1 MASYKQT
8 TGERVFG
15 VFNFIILGIVG
26 LLALYPFVYTLSMS
40 LSTQAE
46 AIRGGLH
53 LYPRQ
58 ISLTSYIMVFN
69 NPEIVTGY
77 INTIFRTVV
86 GTILSVIA
94 TCLAAF
100 PLSRKKLP
108 LRSPITF
115 FILFTMIFGGG
126 IVPFF
131 LLIKSIGLYN
141 NILVYIIPGL
151 LSAFNIII
159 VKNFFQSIP
168 DSLYESA
175 MLDGASD
182 WKILFNIYMP
192 LSKPVLATILLWTAV
207 GHWNSWFD
215 GMLYISDNSKQ
226 VMQIFL
232 QRIVVNSDVS
242 LISKGLIN
250 PDVLKFNTETIKA
263 ATVIITILPI
273 LLLYPFVQR
282 YFIKGIMI
290 GSVKE

>member
-1 MASYKQT
+1 MVYKQSP
-8 TGERVFG
+8 GEKA
-15 VFNFIILGIVG
+15 FNIFNMIVLAFVG
-26 LLALYPFVYTLSMS
+26 LIALYPFLYTLSIS

-46 AIRGGLH
+46 AMSGGLH
-53 LYPRQ
+53 LYPRHL
-58 ISLTSYIMVFN
+58 SFMSYVMVFK
-69 NPEIVTGY
+69 NPEIAQGY
-77 INTIFRTVV
+77 FNTIFRTII
-86 GTILSVIA
+86 GTLASVFA

-100 PLSRKKLP
+100 PLSRKSLP
-108 LRSPITF
+108 LRGSLTF
-115 FILFTMIFGGG
+115 FILFTMLFGGG
-126 IVPFF
+126 LIPTF
-131 LLIKSIGLYN
+131 LLIKQLHLYDN
-141 NILVYIIPGL
+141 LLVYIIPGL
-151 LSAFNIII
+151 LGAFNIII

-182 WKILFNIYMP
+182 WTILTKIYIP
-192 LSKPVLATILLWTAV
+192 LSTPVLATVLLWTAV

-215 GMLYISDNSKQ
+215 AMIYISSDTRQ

-232 QRIVVNSDVS
+232 QRIVIESNVD
-242 LISKGLIN
+242 LIQRGLVN
-250 PDVLKFNTETIKA
+250 PDVTKFTPETIKA